1 MADHI
6 KNADLTASDV
16 ADQWML
22 IAEDGDMKV
31 YKREQEIDGVVVD
44 PIKAVH
50 TVKVRAN
57 KSNHFSC
64 PKYYTV
70 PYNTYLHSGIT
81 EI

>member
-1 MADHI
+1 MIDWYLHLLQIESIVADHI

-16 ADQWML
+16 ADQWLL

-50 TVKVRAN
+50 TVKVRTGWYHIKSVSSAN
-57 KSNHFSC
+57 
-64 PKYYTV
+64 
-70 PYNTYLHSGIT
+70 
-81 EI
+81 